1 MPRFRLDIEYDGTG
15 FCGWQ
20 VQAQGLSVQG
30 AIEAAVRRFSGEA
43 VRLQCAGRTDAG
55 VHATG
60 QVAHL
65 DLIKAWRTD
74 VVRDAVNAHLKPLP
88 VAILAAAQVPATF
101 NARLSAVQRHY
112 RYVVLNRRPPPALGA
127 ATVWHVPYAL
137 DADRMAAS
145 AASLLGRHDFTTFR
159 ASECQ
164 ATGPWRTLERFDV
177 ARRGDLIEIDVSA
190 RSFLHSQVRSMVGTI
205 AQAGAGRWEVDA
217 VRRALDAR
225 SRRACGPLAPPSGL
239 FLARVDYPSADEA
252 ADEAAEPEIGQES
265 EQHDP
270 ARDARADAEGQPGGE
285 ELRLQDESREGAGQE
300 SRELR

>member
-1 MPRFRLDIEYDGTG
+1 MPRFRLDIEYDGTP

-30 AIEAAVRRFSGEA
+30 AIEEAVRRFSGEA

-65 DLIKAWRTD
+65 DLARDWRTD

-88 VAILAAAQVPATF
+88 VAILAASRVPDTF

-112 RYVVLNRRPPPALGA
+112 RYVILNRRPPAALGA
-127 ATVWHVPYAL
+127 TTVWHVPYPL
-137 DADRMAAS
+137 NADRMAEA

-164 ATGPWRTLERFDV
+164 ASGPWRTLERFEV
-177 ARRGDLIEIDVSA
+177 VRRGDLVEIEVSA

-205 AQAGAGRWEVDA
+205 AQAGSGRWEVAA

-225 SRRACGPLAPPSGL
+225 SRPACGPLAPPSGL
-239 FLARVDYPSADEA
+239 FLARVDYASAGDAAHEA
-252 ADEAAEPEIGQES
+252 AQSEIGQEAQ
-265 EQHDP
+265 QHDP
-270 ARDARADAEGQPGGE
+270 AGDARPCPEGQPGGE
-285 ELRLQDESREGAGQE
+285 ELRLQHESREGAGE
-300 SRELR
+300 ERRELR